1 MNEAEGQDCQL
12 LNSSDMVFGVELD
25 FKPKPNFQKLS
36 LAGMLA
42 RPFKGVLGLELSVLW
57 QVNYSDQAQ

>member
-1 MNEAEGQDCQL
+1 
-12 LNSSDMVFGVELD
+12 MVFRVELD

-42 RPFKGVLGLELSVLW
+42 GPFKEVLGLELSVLW
-57 QVNYSDQAQ
+57 QINYSDQA